1 MNLVYTNYLNLMSPG
16 FILFAAIA
24 TTTGGLVIV
33 VVLVAT
39 VLKVATRGA
48 KRLKVGHFLKGS
60 QIVLLSSRFFVSRI
74 DPPLLPFGRL
84 SLDMVPAVAIKLLL
98 EDDLEYSLAL
108 VDVVEVIGVS
118 IEVVLVAVEEPM

>member
-1 MNLVYTNYLNLMSPG
+1 M
-16 FILFAAIA
+16 
-24 TTTGGLVIV
+24 
-33 VVLVAT
+33 
-39 VLKVATRGA
+39 ATRGA

-98 EDDLEYSLAL
+98 EDDLEFSLVL
-108 VDVVEVIGVS
+108 VDVVKVIVVS
-118 IEVVLVAVEEPM
+118 EEVVVVAVEELM